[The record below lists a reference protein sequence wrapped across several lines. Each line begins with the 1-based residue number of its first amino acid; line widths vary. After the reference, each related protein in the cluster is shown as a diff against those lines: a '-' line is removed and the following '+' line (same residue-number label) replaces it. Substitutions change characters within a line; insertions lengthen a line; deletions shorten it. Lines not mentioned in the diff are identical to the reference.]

1 MNNRDREI
9 ILAALQ
15 VAHSEMRPLAEAPL
29 HARLNERLQA
39 AGKLTAGLTEF
50 ELALRAAE
58 IEGWFTTTPAKYGSG
73 KRWAINDAGEIARQE
88 MERG

>member
-1 MNNRDREI
+1 MNTRDREI

-15 VAHSEMRPLAEAPL
+15 VAHADMRPLAEAPL
-29 HARLNERLQA
+29 HARVNERLQA
-39 AGKLTAGLTEF
+39 QGKLTAGLTEF

-58 IEGWFTTTPAKYGSG
+58 VAGWFTTTPAKYGPG

-88 MERG
+88 MELG